1 MKKKAIAVIKPKLLT
16 IMTETQRNLRSIALV
31 KGKDDCL
38 TFNKNFSSST
48 QLTVQ
53 QQAFAR
59 ELCKVRARVHACWPY
74 TGHVSLKL

>member
-1 MKKKAIAVIKPKLLT
+1 MKNKSIVVIKPKILAT
-16 IMTETQRNLRSIALV
+16 MTETQRNLRSIALF

-38 TFNKNFSSST
+38 TFNKKLSSST

-59 ELCKVRARVHACWPY
+59 ELCKVRVHVHVCWPY
-74 TGHVSLKL
+74 TGHVYL

>member
-16 IMTETQRNLRSIALV
+16 TMTETQRNLRSIAPI

-38 TFNKNFSSST
+38 TSNKNFSSST

-53 QQAFAR
+53 QKAFAHK
-59 ELCKVRARVHACWPY
+59 LCKVRARVHTCWAY
-74 TGHVSLKL
+74 TGSVYL